1 VNFWGIINLKLLL
14 DVLFAIGFGLLLFS
28 RVKEQRTLWL
38 LRGYLFLVSTAWFIQ
53 RYADLPLTSKLID
66 AVVLACS
73 LSLAI
78 LWQGELRRLMELLGT
93 GRLAVLL
100 GNPPKEFRAT
110 STTITQLVDTAG
122 KLSQNRRGAL
132 IVVDLG
138 SDLRPEDFLYSGTN
152 IEAQLSTDLL
162 INLFATDT
170 PLHDGAVLVKGNKII
185 SAGVILP
192 LSRQGISRY
201 GTRHLAALGIT
212 ERFDRC
218 ICIVVSEETGTLS
231 LANQG
236 KLERPITSSRL
247 QELLVNLIGNQN
259 SIGTNKSSLAIK
271 KLVKEVFQKVGIEE
285 SRLDSFPH
293 QFSGGMRQR
302 VSIAMALALKPKLLI
317 ADEPTTSLD
326 TITSFEIMQEIIHLC
341 NEFDTTLILISHDIN
356 LAAKWCKKVAI
367 IEKGSI
373 VEKGNVSD
381 LSCKTAVHHRKVA
394 NHY

>member
-1 VNFWGIINLKLLL
+1 MNFWGFINLKVIF
-14 DVLFAIGFGLLLFS
+14 DVLFAAGFGLLFFA
-28 RVKEQRTLWL
+28 RVKEKRTLWL
-38 LRGYLFLVSTAWFIQ
+38 LRGYLFLVSLAWFVQ
-53 RYADLPLTSKLID
+53 RYANLPLTSKLID

-93 GRLAVLL
+93 GRLTVLL
-100 GNPPKEFRAT
+100 GNPPKEFRANGN
-110 STTITQLVDTAG
+110 SVNQLVEAAG

-132 IVVDLG
+132 MVVDLG
-138 SDLRPEDFLYSGTN
+138 SDLRPEDFLYSGIN

-170 PLHDGAVLVKGNKII
+170 PLHDGAVLVKGDKII

-247 QELLVNLIGNQN
+247 QELLNEFIGN
-259 SIGTNKSSLAIK
+259 IKTPVVAKSSTN
-271 KLVKEVFQKVGIEE
+271 
-285 SRLDSFPH
+285 R
-293 QFSGGMRQR
+293 
-302 VSIAMALALKPKLLI
+302 
-317 ADEPTTSLD
+317 
-326 TITSFEIMQEIIHLC
+326 
-341 NEFDTTLILISHDIN
+341 
-356 LAAKWCKKVAI
+356 
-367 IEKGSI
+367 
-373 VEKGNVSD
+373 NVS
-381 LSCKTAVHHRKVA
+381 SPKKSKTDIIQNIAIDKSLR
-394 NHY
+394 NSD

>member
-1 VNFWGIINLKLLL
+1 MSFWGFLNLKLLL
-14 DVLFAIGFGLLLFS
+14 DVFFAAGFGMLLFS

-38 LRGYLFLVSTAWFIQ
+38 LRGYLFLVSLAWFVQ
-53 RYADLPLTSKLID
+53 RFASLPLTSKLID
-66 AVVLACS
+66 ALVIACS

-93 GRLAVLL
+93 GRLTVLL
-100 GNPPKEFRAT
+100 GNPPKEFRAN
-110 STTITQLVDTAG
+110 SNEVNQLVDAAG

-132 IVVDLG
+132 MVVDLG
-138 SDLRPEDFLYSGTN
+138 SDLRPEDFLYSG
-152 IEAQLSTDLL
+152 IKIDALLSTDLL

-170 PLHDGAVLVKGNKII
+170 PLHDGAILVKGNKII

-247 QELLVNLIGNQN
+247 QELLNDFIGGLNNQTISKSSTN
-259 SIGTNKSSLAIK
+259 RNVSMPKKETIDIISSIGVDKS
-271 KLVKEVFQKVGIEE
+271 VK
-285 SRLDSFPH
+285 
-293 QFSGGMRQR
+293 
-302 VSIAMALALKPKLLI
+302 
-317 ADEPTTSLD
+317 
-326 TITSFEIMQEIIHLC
+326 
-341 NEFDTTLILISHDIN
+341 N
-356 LAAKWCKKVAI
+356 
-367 IEKGSI
+367 
-373 VEKGNVSD
+373 SD
-381 LSCKTAVHHRKVA
+381 
-394 NHY
+394 

>member
-1 VNFWGIINLKLLL
+1 MNFWGLINLKLLL
-14 DVLFAIGFGLLLFS
+14 DVLFALGFGLLLFS

-38 LRGYLFLVSTAWFIQ
+38 LRGYLFLVSFAWFIQ
-53 RYADLPLTSKLID
+53 RYAYLPLTSKLID

-100 GNPPKEFRAT
+100 GNQPKEFRAT
-110 STTITQLVDTAG
+110 STTVNQLVDAAG
-122 KLSQNRRGAL
+122 KLSQSRKGAL

-138 SDLRPEDFLYSGTN
+138 SDLRPEDFLYSGIN

-218 ICIVVSEETGTLS
+218 ICIVVSEETGTIS

-247 QELLVNLIGNQN
+247 QELLIKLVGNQN
-259 SIGTNKSSLAIK
+259 PLGTTKSSSNKTTSSQNINTNDNVTIENKSNKS
-271 KLVKEVFQKVGIEE
+271 E
-285 SRLDSFPH
+285 SQNTLLD
-293 QFSGGMRQR
+293 
-302 VSIAMALALKPKLLI
+302 
-317 ADEPTTSLD
+317 
-326 TITSFEIMQEIIHLC
+326 
-341 NEFDTTLILISHDIN
+341 
-356 LAAKWCKKVAI
+356 
-367 IEKGSI
+367 
-373 VEKGNVSD
+373 
-381 LSCKTAVHHRKVA
+381 
-394 NHY
+394 

>member
-1 VNFWGIINLKLLL
+1 MGFWGFLNLKLLL
-14 DVLFAIGFGLLLFS
+14 DVFFAAGFGMLLFS

-38 LRGYLFLVSTAWFIQ
+38 LRGYLFLVSLAWFVQ
-53 RYADLPLTSKLID
+53 RFAALPLTSKLID
-66 AVVLACS
+66 ALVIACS

-93 GRLAVLL
+93 GRLTVLL
-100 GNPPKEFRAT
+100 GNPPKEFRAN
-110 STTITQLVDTAG
+110 SNAVNQLVDAAG

-132 IVVDLG
+132 MVVDLG
-138 SDLRPEDFLYSGTN
+138 SDLRPEDFLYSG
-152 IEAQLSTDLL
+152 IKIDALLSTDLL

-170 PLHDGAVLVKGNKII
+170 PLHDGAILVKGNKII

-247 QELLVNLIGNQN
+247 QELLNDFIGGLNNQTIQKSSTN
-259 SIGTNKSSLAIK
+259 RNVSMPKKETIDIISSIGIDKS
-271 KLVKEVFQKVGIEE
+271 VK
-285 SRLDSFPH
+285 
-293 QFSGGMRQR
+293 
-302 VSIAMALALKPKLLI
+302 
-317 ADEPTTSLD
+317 
-326 TITSFEIMQEIIHLC
+326 
-341 NEFDTTLILISHDIN
+341 N
-356 LAAKWCKKVAI
+356 
-367 IEKGSI
+367 
-373 VEKGNVSD
+373 SD
-381 LSCKTAVHHRKVA
+381 
-394 NHY
+394 